1 MAIALKVYEI
11 FCEQICM
18 TDGWMDGKQKAIYV
32 CPFIFF
38 LCFGGWRGAYHPA
51 EAGPEVKKKL
61 HAEHEISTVHKIKNA
76 EK

>member
-1 MAIALKVYEI
+1 MH
-11 FCEQICM
+11 
-18 TDGWMDGKQKAIYV
+18 DRWMDGWKAEDNL
-32 CPFIFF
+32 CMPLHFF
-38 LCFGGWRGAYHPA
+38 LFFGGWRGAYHPA